1 MKIQKNEFL
10 THGGG
15 LLEVLKIATPLILAS
30 SAHAINLFS
39 DRVMLSWYSEKAVA
53 GAFASGLTSF
63 TLCCFFF
70 GIISYTNSFVAQYS
84 GAGANRRVGT
94 AVWQGIFLSIIGGAL
109 VFTGWF
115 WGEWLF
121 KQFGHTPEVV
131 EQEVVY
137 FKLLCAGGILLFL
150 NTALSCFWSG
160 RGKTGMVMIV
170 NILVTCLN
178 IPFNYALIFG
188 HWGCPELGI
197 AGAAW
202 GTNLSAFA
210 GLLIYAWFFFVPK
223 SSRRHF
229 STCSNIFDLELFIR
243 MIRYGTP
250 NGVQFFID
258 LASFN
263 VFIVVLGQYGQTI
276 QAASSIAFGLN
287 SIAFTPILGIG
298 QTVAIL
304 VGQAVGAG
312 DIEHAKRSVRSA
324 RTLTLLYMG
333 IMAILFVVRPEW
345 ILWIFSTTSLEVIRN
360 TKIMLCF
367 ISAYLLFDGLF
378 IVYSN
383 AIKAAGDTFF
393 AMVMGASLAVVML
406 AIPSA
411 LLSHYGYSV
420 WIIWTVCV
428 IYIIVAGSIFYGR
441 YRGGKWTKMKVI
453 ENTGTLPL
461 EQDLLL
467 KD

>member
-1 MKIQKNEFL
+1 MKIQRNEFL
-10 THGGG
+10 SHNGG
-15 LLEVLKIATPLILAS
+15 LLEVLKIAMPLILAS

-39 DRVMLSWYSEKAVA
+39 DRAMLAWYSEKAVA
-53 GAFASGLTSF
+53 GSFAAGLTSF
-63 TLCCFFF
+63 TVCCFFF
-70 GIISYTNSFVAQYS
+70 GIISYTGSFVAQYS

-94 AVWQGIFLSIIGGAL
+94 AVWQGIFLSLIGGAL

-131 EQEVVY
+131 EEEIVY
-137 FKLLCAGGILLFL
+137 FKLLSAGGILLFL

-160 RGKTGMVMIV
+160 RGKTGMVMAVSIF
-170 NILVTCLN
+170 ITTLN

-202 GTNLSAFA
+202 GTNLSALA
-210 GLLIYAWFFFVPK
+210 GLLVYAWFFFVPK

-229 STCSNIFDLELFIR
+229 NTCSNIFDRELLVR
-243 MIRYGTP
+243 MIRYGAP

-263 VFIVVLGQYGQTI
+263 VFIVVLGQYGVAI
-276 QAASSIAFGLN
+276 QAATSVAFALN

-312 DIEHAKRSVRSA
+312 DIPHAKRSVRSA

-333 IMAILFVVRPEW
+333 LMAILFVVRPEW
-345 ILWIFSTTSLEVIRN
+345 ILWIFSRTSPEVIHN

-378 IVYSN
+378 IVYCN

-393 AMVMGASLAVVML
+393 AMVMGASLAAVML
-406 AIPSA
+406 ALPSA
-411 LLSHYGYSV
+411 LLAHFGVSV
-420 WIIWTVCV
+420 WIIWMVCV
-428 IYIIVAGSIFYGR
+428 VYVITAGFIFYWR

-453 ENTGTLPL
+453 ENTGTLP
-461 EQDLLL
+461 EDQELLL

>member
-1 MKIQKNEFL
+1 MKIRKNEFL
-10 THGGG
+10 TNDGG
-15 LLEVLKIATPLILAS
+15 LLEVLKIALPLILAS
-30 SAHAINLFS
+30 SAHALNLFS
-39 DRVMLSWYSEKAVA
+39 DRAMLAWYSEKAVA
-53 GAFASGLTSF
+53 GAFAAGLTSF
-63 TLCCFFF
+63 TLCCFFL
-70 GIISYTNSFVAQYS
+70 GIISYTGSFVAQYS
-84 GAGANRRVGT
+84 GAGASGRVGT
-94 AVWQGIFLSIIGGAL
+94 AVWQGIFLSIIGGAF

-121 KQFGHTPEVV
+121 SLFGHTPEVV
-131 EQEVVY
+131 EQEIIY
-137 FKLLCAGGILLFL
+137 FKILSIGGILLFL

-160 RGKTGMVMIV
+160 RGKTTMVMVV
-170 NILVTCLN
+170 NILITGLN

-197 AGAAW
+197 AGSAW
-202 GTNLSAFA
+202 GTNLASLVGF
-210 GLLIYAWFFFVPK
+210 LVYAWFFFVPR

-229 STCSNIFDLELFIR
+229 STCSKIFDWELFVR
-243 MIRYGTP
+243 MVRYGIP

-258 LASFN
+258 LAAFN
-263 VFIVVLGQYGQTI
+263 VFIVVLGQYGVAI

-304 VGQAVGAG
+304 VGQCIGSG
-312 DIEHAKRSVRSA
+312 DIPHAKCSVRSA
-324 RTLTLLYMG
+324 RNLMFLYMG
-333 IMAILFVVRPEW
+333 SMAVLFVVRPEL
-345 ILWIFSTTSLEVIRN
+345 ILWIFSKASPEVIHN
-360 TKIMLCF
+360 TKLMLYF

-393 AMVMGASLAVVML
+393 AMVMGTSLAVIML
-406 AIPSA
+406 AVPSA
-411 LLSHYGYSV
+411 LLSHYGCSV
-420 WIIWTVCV
+420 WLIWTACV
-428 IYIIVAGSIFYGR
+428 IYVIVAGSIFYWR

-453 ENTGTLPL
+453 ENTGTLPV
-461 EQDLLL
+461 EQELLL